1 MEPLCGD
8 CIRPTLVEA
17 LCHASFEYYKLDITG
32 SYGYYRVTMDEI
44 LHSLKI
50 KGKCKSVRDYRH
62 FRLYDVELNPGQ
74 SIKKLESHVRE
85 IGLALRSLSIPTIT
99 MIPENGIVQIQV
111 TTGQAS
117 VIPFN
122 ELYERSLG
130 SKPDGLMSFLLGE
143 RANGS
148 PVWLD
153 MATNPHMLVAGST
166 GSGKSVFLHTLIA
179 NVLKRN
185 DINLYL
191 VDPKQ
196 GVEFSKYNN
205 ICNSIVYDYES
216 SVRLLEMLTEEVERR
231 YALFQRLN
239 IKSIQEC
246 PNVISKVLV
255 IIDEVS
261 DLILQD
267 SNKHFQN
274 LLVKI
279 SQKSRAV
286 GIHMV
291 LATQRPSVDVL
302 TGLIK
307 ANFPARIAFKVSS
320 ATDSRVILDTVGAEN
335 LMNRGDAILN
345 TNKFNMV
352 RFQSAYSG

>member
-1 MEPLCGD
+1 MAT
-8 CIRPTLVEA
+8 I
-17 LCHASFEYYKLDITG
+17 LD
-32 SYGYYRVTMDEI
+32 MDEV

-50 KGKCKSVRDYRH
+50 KGRCKAVRDYRH
-62 FRLYDVELNPGQ
+62 FRLYDVELNAGQ
-74 SIKKLESHVRE
+74 SIKKLESHARE
-85 IGLALRSLSIPTIT
+85 IGLALRSRTTPIIT
-99 MIPENGIVQIQV
+99 MIPENGIVQIQI
-111 TTGQAS
+111 TTGNAS

-122 ELYERSLG
+122 ELYDRSLD
-130 SKPDGLMSFLLGE
+130 SKPEGLLPFLLGE
-143 RANGS
+143 QANGN

-179 NVLKRN
+179 NVMKRN

-196 GVEFSKYNN
+196 GVEFSKYSSV
-205 ICNSIVYDYES
+205 CNSIVYDYES
-216 SVRLLEMLTEEVERR
+216 SVQLLEMLTEEVEHR
-231 YALFQRLN
+231 YELFRRLN
-239 IKSIQEC
+239 IKSIQDS
-246 PNVISKVLV
+246 PHVVPKILV

-261 DLILQD
+261 DLMLQD
-267 SNKHFQN
+267 TDKKFQH

-307 ANFPARIAFKVSS
+307 ANFPARVAFKVSS
-320 ATDSRVILDTVGAEN
+320 TIDSRVILDSVGAEN
-335 LMNRGDAILN
+335 LMNRGDGILN
-345 TNKFNMV
+345 CNKFEMV
-352 RFQSAYSG
+352 RFQSAFSG

>member
-1 MEPLCGD
+1 MT
-8 CIRPTLVEA
+8 IMFA
-17 LCHASFEYYKLDITG
+17 
-32 SYGYYRVTMDEI
+32 MDEV
-44 LHSLKI
+44 LRSLKI
-50 KGKCKSVRDYRH
+50 KGRCKAVRDYRH
-62 FRLYDVELNPGQ
+62 FRLYDVELNAGQ
-74 SIKKLESHVRE
+74 SIKKLESHARE
-85 IGLALRSLSIPTIT
+85 IGLALRSRSVPIIT
-99 MIPENGIVQIQV
+99 MVPENGIVQIQI
-111 TTGQAS
+111 TTGQAAAIS
-117 VIPFN
+117 FD
-122 ELYERSLG
+122 ELYERSLS
-130 SKPDGLMSFLLGE
+130 SKPDGLMTFLLGE
-143 RANGS
+143 EANGN
-148 PVWLD
+148 PIWLD
-153 MATNPHMLVAGST
+153 MASNPHMLVAGST

-196 GVEFSKYNN
+196 GVEFSKYNDT
-205 ICNSIVYDYES
+205 CNSIVYDYNS
-216 SVRLLEMLTEEVERR
+216 AVKLLEFLSEEVERR
-231 YALFQRLN
+231 YELFHRLN
-239 IKSIQEC
+239 IKSIQESQY
-246 PNVISKVLV
+246 VIPKILI

-267 SNKHFQN
+267 TGKVFQH

-320 ATDSRVILDTVGAEN
+320 AVDSKVILDCGGAEN
-335 LMNRGDAILN
+335 LLNRGDAILN
-345 TNKFNMV
+345 CNKFNMI
-352 RFQSAYSG
+352 RFQSAYTG

>member
-1 MEPLCGD
+1 MD
-8 CIRPTLVEA
+8 IIVE
-17 LCHASFEYYKLDITG
+17 
-32 SYGYYRVTMDEI
+32 MDEV
-44 LHSLKI
+44 LRSLKI
-50 KGKCKSVRDYRH
+50 KGRCKSVRDYRH
-62 FRLYDVELNPGQ
+62 FRLYDIELNAGQ
-74 SIKKLESHVRE
+74 SIKKLESHARE
-85 IGLALRSLSIPTIT
+85 IGLALRSRSVPTIK
-99 MIPENGIVQIQV
+99 MIPENGIVQIQI
-111 TTGQAS
+111 TTGTAS
-117 VIPFN
+117 VIPFE
-122 ELYERSLG
+122 ELYERSLPY
-130 SKPDGLMSFLLGE
+130 KPEGLLPFLLGE
-143 RANGS
+143 QADGNS
-148 PVWLD
+148 VWLD

-179 NVLKRN
+179 NVIKRN
-185 DINLYL
+185 DISLYL

-196 GVEFSKYNN
+196 GVEFHKYNN

-216 SVRLLEMLTEEVERR
+216 SVQLLLMLTEEVERR
-231 YALFQRLN
+231 YEMFHRLN

-246 PNVISKVLV
+246 PLVVSKILV

-267 SNKHFQN
+267 SNKQFQN
-274 LLVKI
+274 LLIKI

-307 ANFPARIAFKVSS
+307 ANFPARVAFKVSS
-320 ATDSRVILDTVGAEN
+320 AIDSKVILDSSGAEN

-345 TNKFNMV
+345 CNKFEMV
-352 RFQSAYSG
+352 RFQSAYTG

>member
-1 MEPLCGD
+1 MATID
-8 CIRPTLVEA
+8 
-17 LCHASFEYYKLDITG
+17 D
-32 SYGYYRVTMDEI
+32 MDEV

-50 KGKCKSVRDYRH
+50 KGRCKAVRDYRH
-62 FRLYDVELNPGQ
+62 FRLYDVELNAGQ
-74 SIKKLESHVRE
+74 SIKKLESHARE
-85 IGLALRSLSIPTIT
+85 IGLALRSRTVPIIT
-99 MIPENGIVQIQV
+99 MIPENGIVQIQI
-111 TTGQAS
+111 TTGAAS

-122 ELYERSLG
+122 ELYDRSLN
-130 SKPDGLMSFLLGE
+130 SKPEGLLPFLLGE
-143 RANGS
+143 QANGN
-148 PVWLD
+148 PIWLD

-179 NVLKRN
+179 NVMKRN
-185 DINLYL
+185 DISLYL

-205 ICNSIVYDYES
+205 ACNSIVYDYDS
-216 SVRLLEMLTEEVERR
+216 SVQLLEMLAEEVEHR
-231 YALFQRLN
+231 YELFSRLK
-239 IKSIQEC
+239 IKSIQDS
-246 PNVISKVLV
+246 PHVVPKIMV

-261 DLILQD
+261 DLMLQD
-267 SNKHFQN
+267 SDKKFQH

-307 ANFPARIAFKVSS
+307 ANFPARVAFKVST
-320 ATDSRVILDTVGAEN
+320 AVDSRVILDAGGAEN
-335 LMNRGDAILN
+335 LMNRGDGILN
-345 TNKFNMV
+345 CNRFEMV
-352 RFQSAYSG
+352 RFQSAFTG